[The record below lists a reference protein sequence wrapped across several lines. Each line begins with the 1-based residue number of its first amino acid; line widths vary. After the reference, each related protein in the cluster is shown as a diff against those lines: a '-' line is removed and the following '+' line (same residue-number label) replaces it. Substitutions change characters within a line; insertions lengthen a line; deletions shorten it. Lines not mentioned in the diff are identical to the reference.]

1 MLRFK
6 VLVSAVP
13 LIVAAIVA
21 RVELFPSPRPC
32 IAVDSGT
39 VEIASA
45 PWHADLHVSFT
56 DDPRL
61 ATVHVAI
68 SDNAEAADFAVV
80 DDATTDNDSACEA
93 TPATQFI
100 AISKR
105 PAAAAPVIFL
115 SHEDGSPSDYRI
127 FVHSKRFSEREAAA
141 LIVGAHGQRPRLA
154 GAAL

>member
-21 RVELFPSPRPC
+21 RVEFFPSPRPC
-32 IAVDSGT
+32 IAVDAGT

-61 ATVHVAI
+61 ATVRVAI
-68 SDNAEAADFAVV
+68 ADNAEVFPASFAPRTMWSAASGL
-80 DDATTDNDSACEA
+80 NDS
-93 TPATQFI
+93 
-100 AISKR
+100 
-105 PAAAAPVIFL
+105 FL
-115 SHEDGSPSDYRI
+115 SAKMPYR
-127 FVHSKRFSEREAAA
+127 SR
-141 LIVGAHGQRPRLA
+141 
-154 GAAL
+154 